1 MNHFQ
6 YVMLY
11 IFFFVTEDQP
21 IPGISSTLCP
31 VANNKSDDEHKSF
44 NEGDKSNVIYIL
56 LLPLANVLLSIIIV
70 HFTWEVIS
78 GRDMRK
84 SAIMRK
90 WRRT

>member
-6 YVMLY
+6 HVMLY
-11 IFFFVTEDQP
+11 IFLFVTEDQP

-56 LLPLANVLLSIIIV
+56 LLPLANVVLSIIIV
-70 HFTWEVIS
+70 HFTWKVIY
-78 GRDMRK
+78 
-84 SAIMRK
+84 K
-90 WRRT
+90 WKRNR